1 MKNIRKRA
9 AFLVAILLLLQST
22 VGGYCGIGYT
32 TSYAEDKDE
41 NNSYSYGIVRRESAE
56 PITNEYYD
64 DSANIYDD
72 NVNPGSVLSEEE
84 LKEALNG
91 TAEICLSSDII
102 LSEAL
107 VINDG
112 KTHTIDLNGYEIARD
127 DLNEIKEDGNVIRIE
142 NNSDLTIN
150 DSSDDG
156 TGIITGGKAIKGGG
170 IFVNGNLT
178 VNDIEI
184 CYNNANEGAGVYVE
198 AGEAE
203 FRDVSI
209 YCNGA
214 DRYEGNPGYGGGVMV
229 CKDAIAQF
237 NDCDIIS
244 NYSDDGAG
252 ILNRGIIRVND
263 CKIKGNSMYSYGGGI
278 GIHSRGDARIVNC
291 DISQNYGG
299 VNGGGITNHKD
310 MVIQDCTICGN
321 SVTENGG
328 GIYIDAS
335 EGSTT
340 FEGENK
346 IEGNYAQNGAG
357 IYIVDSLDIDFKN
370 MSISKNSANNNAAG
384 IYTGTTKNITFKNVV
399 FENNYSKKNGGAVM
413 GDNNLSFTDCYF
425 NGNYANN
432 NGGAICYENSYNSGK
447 LSLTST
453 TITGNICCEGN
464 GGGVYVAD
472 EGVNKKVILNGGKI
486 IISGNSKNSNGLS
499 EDDNLM
505 FYNLRPIRIQEKLE
519 KGSIIGVKHN
529 MNFDTKEITKDFF
542 DHNDKS
548 DIEFF
553 SPDNKNYRLLK
564 DENNQEVIFK
574 KKLVPSANGYKVRVQ
589 IRVVND
595 ADGWDHAY
603 MGIYGKSNRGLGR
616 EDLLY
621 MSPDIKHYVD
631 DEDDVYE
638 YEMNT
643 GDTFPSKIYVQANFG
658 GGIMSR
664 DWGGDV
670 NIWVNGV
677 KVKNHYIYIDTWG
690 NSWENGLA
698 EHYINI
704 PADKYPYPFE
714 SEVEMD
720 RQIDLVKDSTKTIN
734 VVAVDQYGVE
744 WSCNG
749 EDSYKI
755 ENLSFP
761 DKDTAECTNGKG
773 TKWVLDSTI
782 TDNSHI
788 SNYKLKYKTGNKN
801 NPWYDIDISVYF
813 KSYIKLFVVTGNN
826 DYGYTEVAEYKGHE
840 GDEVILEVPETPA
853 GYYFYAAR
861 KDTST
866 SSLEPNED
874 GTYTFKFATNH
885 TKVTFQTK
893 PIKYKLVYEKNA
905 TNKEVYGKTTK
916 KTCYYDKSY
925 VLITPAYRPNNDFPY
940 EFDCWNTEPDGSGK
954 SYKAEEVVKNLT
966 TVADDV
972 ITLYAQWKPKS
983 DDADSPSETASI
995 FSDGKAAIWG
1005 GFLLMIIIGISM
1017 GAYLSVRRRS

>member
-1 MKNIRKRA
+1 RA
-9 AFLVAILLLLQST
+9 AFFVAILLLLQGT
-22 VGGYCGIGYT
+22 FGGYFGIGYT
-32 TSYAEDKDE
+32 TSYAEDL
-41 NNSYSYGIVRRESAE
+41 
-56 PITNEYYD
+56 
-64 DSANIYDD
+64 
-72 NVNPGSVLSEEE
+72 NPGSVFSEEE
-84 LKEALNG
+84 LREALNG
-91 TAEICLSSDII
+91 TDEIRLSSDII

-112 KTHTIDLNGYEIARD
+112 KAHTIDLNGYELSREYFD
-127 DLNEIKEDGNVIRIE
+127 EIKEDGNVIRIE

-150 DSSDDG
+150 DLGDE
-156 TGIITGGKAIKGGG
+156 GIGLITGGNAVKGGG
-170 IFVNGNLT
+170 IYVNGNLT
-178 VNDIEI
+178 MNGGEI
-184 CYNNANEGAGVYVE
+184 YYNIANEGAGVYVE
-198 AGEAE
+198 EGEAE
-203 FRDVSI
+203 FRDVTI
-209 YCNGA
+209 ECNRAGS
-214 DRYEGNPGYGGGVMV
+214 YENNSANGGGVMV

-237 NDCDIIS
+237 NSCNIIYNS
-244 NYSDDGAG
+244 SDNGAG
-252 ILNRGIIRVND
+252 ILNRGILRVND
-263 CKIKGNSMYSYGGGI
+263 CKIGGNSIASYGGGV

-291 DISQNYGG
+291 DIIQNYGG
-299 VNGGGITNHKD
+299 VTGGGITNHKD
-310 MVIQDCTICGN
+310 MVIQDCNISGN
-321 SVTENGG
+321 SATENGG

-346 IEGNYAQNGAG
+346 ITENYAKNGGA
-357 IYIVDSLDIDFKN
+357 IYNVGSVDIDFKN
-370 MSISKNSANNNAAG
+370 MTISNNSANNDAAG
-384 IYTGTTKNITFKNVV
+384 IYTGTSKNTTFKNVV
-399 FENNYSKKNGGAVM
+399 FENNYCRKNGGAIL

-425 NGNYANN
+425 NGNYANK
-432 NGGAICYENSYNSGK
+432 NGGAIYYANSDNSGK

-453 TITGNICCEGN
+453 TITGNICSEGN

-472 EGVNKKVILNGGKI
+472 EGVNKKVILNGGRI
-486 IISGNSKNSNGLS
+486 IISGNSKISNGLS

-505 FYNLRPIRIQEKLE
+505 FYNLRPIRVQEKLD
-519 KGSIIGVKHN
+519 KDSSIGVKHN
-529 MNFDTKEITKDFF
+529 MNFETKEITKDFF
-542 DHNDKS
+542 EYNDKS
-548 DIEFF
+548 DIKLF
-553 SPDNKNYRLLK
+553 SPDNKNYRVIE
-564 DENNQEVIFK
+564 DETNPEVIFK
-574 KKLVPSANGYKVRVQ
+574 KKLVPSSNGYKVRVQ

-603 MGIYGKSNRGLGR
+603 MGIYGKSNRGLSDK

-670 NIWVNGV
+670 NIWINGV

-714 SEVEMD
+714 SEVEMA
-720 RQIDLVKDSTKTIN
+720 RQIDLVKESTKNIN

-744 WSCNG
+744 WECRG
-749 EDSYKI
+749 EDSYKM

-761 DKDTAECTNGKG
+761 DSDTAECTNGKG

-782 TDNSHI
+782 VDDSHI

-801 NPWYDIDISVYF
+801 NPWYDIDISAYF
-813 KSYIKLFVVTGNN
+813 KSYIKLLVVMGNN
-826 DYGYTEVAEYKGHE
+826 DLGYTEIAEYKGHE
-840 GDEVILEVPETPA
+840 GDEVILEVPETPE
-853 GYYFYAAR
+853 GYYFNAAR

-893 PIKYKLVYEKNA
+893 PIKYKLVYDKNA
-905 TNKEVYGKTTK
+905 TNKEVYGKSIK

-925 VLITPAYRPNNDFPY
+925 ILLNPAYKPYDDFPY

-954 SYKAEEVVKNLT
+954 SYKADEVVKNLT
-966 TVADDV
+966 TVADEN

-983 DDADSPSETASI
+983 DATDSPSNTASI
-995 FSDGKAAIWG
+995 FSEGKVAIWG
-1005 GFLLMIIIGISM
+1005 GLLLIMVLGISM
-1017 GAYLSVRRRS
+1017 GAYLSVRRES